1 MALANKLDM
10 LGAVNLMLAAAGEQ
24 KVNTLVDDGVNDTD
38 FAQQIL
44 NEVILETVADGWDF
58 NVVKVTLYPD
68 SNNKIT
74 VSKNYLR
81 VDAAGEDWGRR
92 LSVRD
97 GFLYDLDNNTDQFT
111 DVSVELKITQNIDF
125 EDFPSALRFYIA
137 RAAARIYQMQTVGD
151 PQVDRKLAEDELR
164 AWERCKKDSSKT
176 MDKNWIRRSKPNAWP
191 SLDWENSRPL

>member
-44 NEVILETVADGWDF
+44 NEVIIETVADGWDF
-58 NVVKVTLYPD
+58 NIVKKTLSPD
-68 SNNKIT
+68 TSNKIT

-81 VDAAGEDWGRR
+81 VDASGDDYGRR
-92 LSVRD
+92 LAVRD
-97 GFLYDLDNNTDQFT
+97 GFLYDLDDDTDQFAT
-111 DVSVELKITQNIDF
+111 DVEVKVTQNIDF
-125 EDFPSALRFYIA
+125 EDFPSPLRFYIA

-151 PQVDRKLAEDELR
+151 PQIDQRLAEDELR
-164 AWERCKKDSSKT
+164 AWERCKKDSAKT
-176 MDKNWIRRSKPNAWP
+176 QDQSWIRRNKPDVWGNINWSKV
-191 SLDWENSRPL
+191 RPI